1 MQWELQTEKGQPV
14 ELPLEAVSFRGGLA
28 TIVDARPPHHS
39 GSTGRVFTHGGG
51 EYFPSVYGLQWVKVQ
66 EEEDGEL
73 NAAVRLM
80 SRIGGSFA
88 AALATAYWAGDSDNR
103 ARILAGWPDL
113 IERYRRMAQGG
124 ADD

>member
-14 ELPLEAVSFRGGLA
+14 ELPLETVSFRGGLA
-28 TIVDARPPHHS
+28 TIVDARPPHHP
-39 GSTGRVFTHGGG
+39 GSTGRVFTHAGG
-51 EYFPSVYGLQWVKVQ
+51 EYFPSVFGLQFVKVQ
-66 EEEDGEL
+66 GDDEEL

-80 SRIGGSFA
+80 ARIGGSFA

>member
-1 MQWELQTEKGQPV
+1 MQWELRTEKGQPV
-14 ELPLEAVSFRGGLA
+14 ELPLEVTSFRGGLA
-28 TIVDARPPHHS
+28 TIVDAQPPQHP
-39 GSTGRVFTHGGG
+39 GSTGRVFTHAGG

-66 EEEDGEL
+66 EEDGEL